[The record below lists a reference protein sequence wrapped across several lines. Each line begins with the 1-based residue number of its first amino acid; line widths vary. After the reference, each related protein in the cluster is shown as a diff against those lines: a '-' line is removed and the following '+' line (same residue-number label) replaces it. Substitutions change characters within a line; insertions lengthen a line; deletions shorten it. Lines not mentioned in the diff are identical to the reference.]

1 MNKYL
6 LIALFAM
13 AALVSCL
20 VLKHERDGLIGSLE
34 ASNARVAQLESD
46 ATSAALALQ
55 ARDALDKKQ
64 YEEMT
69 NAKNENEGL
78 RAQLSAGTKR
88 LLVRANCPKQLPT
101 VAGTTSV
108 DDGAEPALTAV
119 AGQDYLRLREQ
130 IIVTEAQLAGLREY
144 IRQVVQVVK

>member
-13 AALVSCL
+13 AALVSGL
-20 VLKHERDGLIGSLE
+20 VLRHERDELIGSLE
-34 ASNARVAQLESD
+34 ASKARVAQLESD
-46 ATSAALALQ
+46 AASAALALQ

-78 RAQLSAGTKR
+78 RALLSAGTKR
-88 LLVRANCPKQLPT
+88 LLVRANCPKQLST

-108 DDGAEPALTAV
+108 DDGAESALTAV

-130 IIVTEAQLAGLREY
+130 IIVTEAQLAGLKEY